1 MPSSPVTVAPPADIV
16 IVGGGLVGSCLA
28 IALEPLNLRV
38 VMLEAHAGTGM
49 PPVFD
54 QRNLSF
60 NAATVN
66 ALTALGV
73 MPLLAAP
80 SGPIRR
86 IETSRVGDFGR
97 VVMQASD
104 YGRSEFG
111 RVVIASDL
119 GRALEQRLSALK
131 TLTRIRPARFTAT
144 SELDG
149 VRQVHYIA
157 DGAEQVLP
165 CQLLVGADGATSGVR
180 SALAINTTS
189 FDYRHDLF
197 VAAARLD
204 RPLNGAAFERISD
217 HGPLALLP
225 RGDGQVGLIVGVDR
239 ADADRVMAM
248 ADAEYLQYV
257 QDRFG
262 YRAGRLISVGE
273 RSRYAGRRDV
283 ATALTAPHAVLVGN
297 AAQSL
302 HPVGAQGFNL
312 GLRDALTLAEGIAAA
327 ASIGD
332 ATMLQQYV
340 QRRREDR
347 ERTLAFSHTMAT
359 LGTNPLIPLRPLRT
373 LGMALVG
380 RVQSVKDRVV
390 AQAMGLGGDVPELC
404 RDLP

>member
-1 MPSSPVTVAPPADIV
+1 MPSSPVTVAPSADVV

-73 MPLLAAP
+73 LQLLEAP

-111 RVVIASDL
+111 RVVIASDF

-131 TLTRIRPARFTAT
+131 TLTRIRPARFTGT
-144 SELDG
+144 SETDG
-149 VRQVHYIA
+149 ARQVHYDA
-157 DGAEQVLP
+157 DGASHVLP
-165 CQLLVGADGATSGVR
+165 CQLLVGADGANSVVR
-180 SALAINTTS
+180 SALGIEVTG
-189 FDYRHDLF
+189 FDYGHDLL

-204 RPLNGAAFERISD
+204 RPLDGTAFERISD
-217 HGPLALLP
+217 HGPLAMLP
-225 RGDGQVGLIVGVDR
+225 RGDGQVGLIVGVER

-248 ADAEYLQYV
+248 ADAQYLQYV

-262 YRAGRLISVGE
+262 YRAGRLVSVGE
-273 RSRYAGRRDV
+273 RSRYAGRRDL
-283 ATALTAPHAVLVGN
+283 ASALTASHAVLVGN

-312 GLRDALTLAEGIAAA
+312 GLRDALTLAECIASATA
-327 ASIGD
+327 IGD
-332 ATMLQQYV
+332 AAMLQQYA
-340 QRRREDR
+340 QRRREHR
-347 ERTLAFSHTMAT
+347 ERTLTFSHSMAT
-359 LGTNPLIPLRPLRT
+359 LGTNPLLPLRPLRT
-373 LGMALVG
+373 LGMALIG

-390 AQAMGLGGDVPELC
+390 AQAMGLSGDVPELC
-404 RDLP
+404 RDVV